1 MFICIA
7 GQNSNTAYYVD
18 GDRPSIVF
26 EVDHKK
32 NKKKTGEKGNSG
44 NSCQNTNI
52 IISSTPS
59 SPPSISI

>member
-32 NKKKTGEKGNSG
+32 NEKKTCEKGNSG
-44 NSCQNTNI
+44 NS
-52 IISSTPS
+52 
-59 SPPSISI
+59 

>member
-32 NKKKTGEKGNSG
+32 NEKKTAEKGNSG

-52 IISSTPS
+52 CSIPS
-59 SPPSISI
+59 SQVYK